1 LEVEPAV
8 TSINARTLAVARYR
22 LRATFARRLGG
33 YLVLVLLIG
42 MIGGVALGSIG
53 AARRNQSAYPKFLAS
68 SNPSNVFFSS
78 FSTGGP
84 AGENAGFTVTAAA
97 IARLPYV
104 KHVASSGNLLV
115 APLAPNGAPE
125 LIAVNRLD
133 GGGSVDGEY
142 FDQDRAAIVKGRM
155 ANPADANQFVATAA
169 AARLLKMHVGQSI
182 LFGDYSAAQTELPNF
197 GTPSVAPTARVDAT
211 LVGIFIPNDQVVQD
225 DVDAFQAEFLFTP
238 AFTRMA
244 DSTSLQFGIQLE
256 HGDRDLPALEQQLTH
271 LVPAGSVY
279 EFHQMSLIEARVER
293 VVKPESI
300 ALGVFGGIAA
310 VAALV
315 VAGLTI
321 SRQLQAGEADLQV
334 LRALGAGPMIA
345 VSEGLVGTLGAVGVG
360 SLLAAAIAI
369 GLSPI
374 APIGPVRAVYP
385 GLGIAVDWT
394 VIAGG
399 TLVLVGALA
408 AITAALS
415 YRTAP
420 HRVARR
426 SRLAGARTSA
436 VATAAARAGL
446 SAPCVVGVRFALE
459 PGAGRTSVPVR
470 SVLVGSTLAVVT
482 VVATLT
488 FGSGLRTLVSRP
500 ALYGWNWTYL
510 LYPGNQNIPQVALT
524 ELDHDPDVAAAAGVS
539 PAQVIID
546 GQEVPVLIGDP
557 TTEPAPPILSGHAV
571 TGTDQIVLG
580 GATLKQLHKH
590 VGQSVVLTFGSPQ
603 NAPIYVPPTRL
614 LIVGT
619 ATLPAIGYPSSVA
632 DHTSMGTG
640 ALVSIGI
647 EPPALQKAQSNPD
660 PLQSGPSMVLVR
672 MQRGVSA
679 AAGLANVQRIVS
691 ATNTVLAADPEAAGD
706 TIAAL
711 GVQRPAEIVNYR
723 SMGSPPIILASGL
736 ALGAIVALAMSLA
749 ATVRRRRRDLA
760 LLKAL
765 GFTHRQLRACVAWQ
779 ATVAAAAGAVIG
791 IPGGIALGR
800 QVWILFAHSIYAVP
814 EPTVPPLAV
823 ILVGFG
829 ALLLANLAAA
839 LPGRIAANTPPSLVL
854 RAE

>member
-1 LEVEPAV
+1 M
-8 TSINARTLAVARYR
+8 NARALAVARYR

-42 MIGGVALGSIG
+42 LLGGVAMGSIG
-53 AARRNQSAYPKFLAS
+53 AARRNQSAYPKFLSS
-68 SNPSNVFFSS
+68 SNPSNLFFSS
-78 FSTGGP
+78 FGTGGP
-84 AGENAGFTVTAAA
+84 AGDNAGFTVTAAA
-97 IARLPYV
+97 IARLPHV
-104 KHVASSGNLLV
+104 KRVVSSGNLLA

-125 LIAVNRLD
+125 LSGVNQID
-133 GGGSVDGEY
+133 AGGTVDREF
-142 FDQDRAAIVKGRM
+142 FDQDRAAVVKGRM
-155 ANPADANQFVATAA
+155 ANPVEANQFVATAA
-169 AARLLKMHVGQSI
+169 AARLLRIHIGQHVI
-182 LFGDYSAAQTELPNF
+182 FGDYSAAQTELPDF
-197 GTPSVAPTARVDAT
+197 GTSRVAPIARVDAT
-211 LVGIFIPNDQVVQD
+211 LVGIFVPDDQVVQD
-225 DVDAFQAEFLFTP
+225 DVDAFQDEILFTP
-238 AFTRMA
+238 AFTRVA

-256 HGDRDLPALEQQLTH
+256 HGDRDLPAVEQELAH
-271 LVPAGSVY
+271 LVPPGSVY

-334 LRALGAGPMIA
+334 LRALGADPMIA
-345 VSEGLVGTLGAVGVG
+345 VSEGLVGTLCAVGVG

-374 APIGPVRAVYP
+374 APIGPVRPVYP

-399 TLVLVGALA
+399 TLVLFGALA

-426 SRLAGARTSA
+426 SRLAGVRTSG
-436 VATAAARAGL
+436 VATAAAGAGL

-470 SVLVGSTLAVVT
+470 SVLAASTLAVVT

-500 ALYGWNWTYL
+500 ALYGWNWSYL
-510 LYPGNQNIPQVALT
+510 LYPGNQDIPQLALKQ
-524 ELDHDPDVAAAAGVS
+524 LDHDPDIAAATGVS
-539 PAQVIID
+539 PAQVLLD
-546 GQEVPVLIGDP
+546 GQEVPVLIEDP
-557 TTEPAPPILSGHAV
+557 AAEPAPPILSGHAV

-580 GATLKQLHKH
+580 GATLQQLHKH

-640 ALVSIGI
+640 ALVSMGI
-647 EPPALQKAQSNPD
+647 ESPALQKAQSNPD
-660 PLQSGPSMVLVR
+660 PLQNGPSMVLVR
-672 MQRGVSA
+672 MQHGVGAS
-679 AAGLANVQRIVS
+679 AGLANLQRIVS
-691 ATNTVLAADPEAAGD
+691 ATNMTLAADPEAGGD
-706 TIAAL
+706 RIAAL

-723 SMGSPPIILASGL
+723 SMGSAPIILASGL
-736 ALGAIVALAMSLA
+736 AMGAIVALAMTLA

-765 GFTHRQLRACVAWQ
+765 GFTRRQLRACVAWQ
-779 ATVAAAAGAVIG
+779 ATVAAALGAVIG
-791 IPGGIALGR
+791 VPVGIVLGR
-800 QVWILFAHSIYAVP
+800 QLWILFAHSIYAVP

-839 LPGRIAANTPPSLVL
+839 LPGRIAANTPPSLAM

>member
-1 LEVEPAV
+1 M
-8 TSINARTLAVARYR
+8 NARPLAVAGYR
-22 LRATFARRLGG
+22 LRATFARRLGS
-33 YLVLVLLIG
+33 YVVLVFLIG
-42 MIGGVALGSIG
+42 LVGGVAMGSIG
-53 AARRNQSAYPKFLAS
+53 AARRNQSAYPKFLSS
-68 SNPSNVFFSS
+68 SNPSNLFFSS

-84 AGENAGFTVTAAA
+84 AGDNARFTVTAAA
-97 IARLPYV
+97 LARLPYV
-104 KHVASSGNLLV
+104 KHVASTGNLLA
-115 APLAPNGAPE
+115 APLATNGAPE
-125 LIAVNRLD
+125 LSVVNQLD
-133 GGGSVDGEY
+133 AGGTVDGEL
-142 FDQDRAAIVKGRM
+142 FNQDRVAIVKGRM
-155 ANPADANQFVATAA
+155 ANPADADQFVATAA
-169 AARLLKMHVGQSI
+169 ASRLLGIRVGQSV
-182 LFGDYSAAQTELPNF
+182 LFGDYSTAQTELPNF
-197 GTPSVAPTARVDAT
+197 GTPSVTPTARVDAT
-211 LVGIFIPNDQVVQD
+211 LVGIFVPNDQVVQD
-225 DVDAFQAEFLFTP
+225 DVDAFEDEILFTP
-238 AFTRMA
+238 AFTRLA
-244 DSTSLQFGIQLE
+244 DSTSLQFGIQLD
-256 HGDRDLPALEQQLTH
+256 HGDRDLPAVEQELAH
-271 LVPAGSVY
+271 LVPPGSVY

-310 VAALV
+310 VATLV

-321 SRQLQAGEADLQV
+321 SRQLQADEADLQV

-345 VSEGLVGTLGAVGVG
+345 VSEGLVGTLGAVVVG

-369 GLSPI
+369 GLSTL

-385 GLGIAVDWT
+385 GPGIAVDWT

-399 TLVLVGALA
+399 TLVLIGALA
-408 AITAALS
+408 AITAASS

-426 SRLAGARTSA
+426 SRLAGVRTSG
-436 VATAAARAGL
+436 VAKAAAGAGL

-470 SVLVGSTLAVVT
+470 SLLVGSTLAVMT

-500 ALYGWNWTYL
+500 ALYGWNWSYL
-510 LYPGNQNIPQVALT
+510 LYPGNQDIPQLAVS
-524 ELDHDPDVAAAAGVS
+524 ELDHDPDVAAATGVS
-539 PAQVIID
+539 PAQALID
-546 GQEVPVLIGDP
+546 GQEVPVLMENSAA
-557 TTEPAPPILSGHAV
+557 EPAPPILSGHAV
-571 TGTDQIVLG
+571 TGTDEIVLG

-619 ATLPAIGYPSSVA
+619 ATLPAVGYPTSVA

-640 ALVSIGI
+640 ALVSFAI
-647 EPPALQKAQSNPD
+647 EPPALQKAEANPD
-660 PLQSGPSMVLVR
+660 PLQNGPSMVLVR
-672 MQRGVSA
+672 MQHGVSA
-679 AAGLANVQRIVS
+679 SAGRANVRQIVS
-691 ATNTVLAADPEAAGD
+691 ATNKALAADPDAAGD
-706 TIAAL
+706 SIAAL

-736 ALGAIVALAMSLA
+736 ALGTIVALAMTLA

-765 GFTHRQLRACVAWQ
+765 GFTHRQLRACLAWQ
-779 ATVAAAAGAVIG
+779 ATVVAAVGAVIG
-791 IPGGIALGR
+791 VPGGIALGR
-800 QVWILFAHSIYAVP
+800 QLWILFARSIYAVP

-839 LPGRIAANTPPSLVL
+839 LPGRIAATTPPSLVL